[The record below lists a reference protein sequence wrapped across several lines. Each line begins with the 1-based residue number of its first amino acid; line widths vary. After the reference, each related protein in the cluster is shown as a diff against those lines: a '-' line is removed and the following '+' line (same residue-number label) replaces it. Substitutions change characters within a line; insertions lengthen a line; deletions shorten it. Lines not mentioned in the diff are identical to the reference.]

1 MELHGS
7 LTSNLEA
14 ALASARRLRGHRVH
28 VDTLT
33 YWRDLLSYARLE
45 RRHDDGPIDGPLETL
60 IAQLQSEIAEHEQS

>member
-7 LTSNLEA
+7 LTENLRA

-33 YWRDLLSYARLE
+33 YWRDLLSHARLE
-45 RRHDDGPIDGPLETL
+45 RRHEDGPVDGVLDML
-60 IAQLQSEIAEHEQS
+60 IAELQSEIAEHD